1 MIKCFMFDLDGTLL
15 NTLESIRYNVNYILQ
30 KHGIEPISSEDCRK
44 FVGGGAKK
52 LMSLTLDKRA
62 VFDEERR
69 EKIFLEFFDYYNAHS
84 DYLAQPYS
92 GIRELISELISR
104 GLVLAVVSN
113 KPQRAAELA
122 VEKFFPNSFKAV
134 SGGRDGVP
142 LKPDPTEPLSVLKKL
157 GISPNECVY
166 IGDSEVDMMTGK
178 NMGAEKTVGVS
189 WGFRDTNVLYKSG
202 ADIVV
207 SRPDEIIE
215 AVAL

>member
-1 MIKCFMFDLDGTLL
+1 MFDLDGTLL

-30 KHGIEPISSEDCRK
+30 KYGIEPISSEDCRN
-44 FVGGGAKK
+44 FVGSGAKK
-52 LMSLTLDKRA
+52 LMSLTLDLRG
-62 VFDEERR
+62 VFNEAER
-69 EKIFLEFFDYYNAHS
+69 EQIHSEFFDYYNAHS

-134 SGGRDGVP
+134 SGGREGVP
-142 LKPDPTEPLSVLKKL
+142 LKPDPTEPLAVLKKL
-157 GISPNECVY
+157 GISPKECVY
-166 IGDSEVDMMTGK
+166 VGDSEVDMMTGK

>member
-1 MIKCFMFDLDGTLL
+1 MFDLDGTLL

-44 FVGGGAKK
+44 FVGSGAKK
-52 LMSLTLDKRA
+52 LMSLTLDLRG
-62 VFDEERR
+62 VFNEAER
-69 EKIFLEFFDYYNAHS
+69 EQIHSEFFDYYNAHS

-134 SGGRDGVP
+134 SGGREGVP
-142 LKPDPTEPLSVLKKL
+142 LKPDPTEPIAVLKKL

-166 IGDSEVDMMTGK
+166 VGDSEVDMMTGK

-189 WGFRDTNVLYKSG
+189 WGFRDTNILYKSG

>member
-1 MIKCFMFDLDGTLL
+1 MFDLDGTLL